1 MYFIKENI
9 KKKKGITLIEL
20 IISLSII
27 LIILPL
33 LISFFNIMS
42 KTYSEVSTYTNSS
55 ISINEALMFLTH
67 EIENNCYKIQVK
79 NDTLKLYEKNGFDV
93 NEVKKSGETLQFK
106 YQSGLNEFTSNS
118 LLYDIKS
125 FTLTEIGNIIVVK
138 IIGKD
143 GTVGEKCF
151 SKEL

>member
-1 MYFIKENI
+1 MCFIKGNI

-20 IISLSII
+20 IISLSIMI
-27 LIILPL
+27 IILPL
-33 LISFFNIMS
+33 LISFFNVMS

-67 EIENNCYKIQVK
+67 EIENNCYKIEIK
-79 NDTLKLYEKNGFDV
+79 NGALKLYEKNGFDV

-106 YQSGLNEFTSNS
+106 YQNGLNGFTNNS
-118 LLYDIKS
+118 LLYDINS
-125 FTLTEIGNIIVVK
+125 FILTEIGNVIIVK

-151 SKEL
+151 TKEL